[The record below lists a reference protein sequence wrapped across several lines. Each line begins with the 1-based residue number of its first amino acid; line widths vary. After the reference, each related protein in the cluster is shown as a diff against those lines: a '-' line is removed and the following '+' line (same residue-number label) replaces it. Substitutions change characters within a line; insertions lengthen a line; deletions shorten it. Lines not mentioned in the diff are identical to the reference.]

1 MKQLTR
7 TFAVA
12 CLATLL
18 ASCASVGGGGGG
30 TATNPG
36 RGPNDQS
43 PGAPDQIWPVKTREH
58 VDLWLHGFAM
68 LQEDTTFVPFFKRG
82 YSTNMIVLKNK
93 ANVVTQLDANR
104 DRLRARLV
112 ANPQLVNAQFV
123 PLSFSSWAELS
134 AAVDLFTRADGNPR
148 AASSQ
153 EQAGAIAFLA
163 AYFPTS
169 ADRDWLRLFV
179 QSLSDESNKFYHSYW
194 VEQEREKSNVV
205 ELVDTLW
212 QRTYRPRMQRFLNN
226 TQQAAG
232 TVLLSLPLDGEGRS
246 LTNGKQ
252 ANIFTVTFPERP
264 NDAAEAIYVIAHEA
278 VSGIAATAVTDNIT
292 PEQRRSGIG
301 ERYQSSAAVRGGAL
315 LLQRT
320 SPELARRLHAVLSE
334 FSQSRARSERPDH
347 VHVDVCA
354 AGYDQRCAHAP
365 ARRRARGDLSR
376 YNSAWPMKSLRC
388 PQSRRCSTDRRSSAF
403 SLGQRSFREPARCR
417 TRLISSVRP
426 SSAT

>member
-30 TATNPG
+30 TATNGG

-68 LQEDTTFVPFFKRG
+68 LQEDTTFVPFFRRG
-82 YSTNMIVLKNK
+82 YSTNMVVLKNK

-112 ANPQLVNAQFV
+112 ANPQLINAQFV

-153 EQAGAIAFLA
+153 EQAGQIAFLA

-252 ANIFTVTFPERP
+252 ANIFTVTFPDRP

-292 PEQRRSGIG
+292 PEQRRTGVG
-301 ERYQSSAAVRGGAL
+301 DRYQSSAAVRGGAL

-320 SPELARRLHAVLSE
+320 SPELLDGYMRYYLNSVNRAPGANLQTTFASTFALPDTIRDALTRQLDVVL
-334 FSQSRARSERPDH
+334 
-347 VHVDVCA
+347 
-354 AGYDQRCAHAP
+354 G
-365 ARRRARGDLSR
+365 G
-376 YNSAWPMKSLRC
+376 
-388 PQSRRCSTDRRSSAF
+388 
-403 SLGQRSFREPARCR
+403 
-417 TRLISSVRP
+417 I
-426 SSAT
+426 